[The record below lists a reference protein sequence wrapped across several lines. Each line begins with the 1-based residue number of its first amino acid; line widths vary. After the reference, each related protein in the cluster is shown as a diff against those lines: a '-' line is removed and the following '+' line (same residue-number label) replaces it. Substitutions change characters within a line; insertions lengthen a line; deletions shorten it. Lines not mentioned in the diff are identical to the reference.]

1 MPLLNLDNIINPL
14 SNIANEEEI
23 ISKDEFN
30 TLNDSVI
37 KLIKELRFN
46 NSHLDFNNM
55 PLVEGAIN
63 NIVGDVDG
71 KFSQVI
77 QSQEALAVRV
87 GDNEKGIS
95 QLVITAEGISATVED
110 LRTNV
115 ISQIEQSASEIKLMV
130 TDNQSAIS
138 KINVSLKGINSTVAD
153 LRSGLSS
160 VEQTA
165 SSIKSQVRGLE
176 NNISSVEQTADRV
189 SAIVSD
195 GRELAGIIIDS
206 RGIDLIADR
215 INLIGITRLTSSDN
229 SRTYVEIDGS
239 SLNFC
244 SGNSVDFEIRYGDGG
259 HIKMIPHS
267 AKIIFDGTVQF
278 DGQISGLYAKFG

>member
-14 SNIANEEEI
+14 SNISNGEEN

-95 QLVITAEGISATVED
+95 QLVITADGISATVED
-110 LRTNV
+110 LRV
-115 ISQIEQSASEIKLMV
+115 
-130 TDNQSAIS
+130 
-138 KINVSLKGINSTVAD
+138 
-153 LRSGLSS
+153 GLSS
-160 VEQTA
+160 IEQTA
-165 SSIKSQVRGLE
+165 GSIKSQVIDLE
-176 NNISSVEQTADRV
+176 NNISSVEQTADEI

-206 RGIDLIADR
+206 IGIDLIADR